1 MERNSIG
8 IGFRQPHYRELLES
22 RPDLDFLEVHSE
34 NFFVAGGPA
43 RALLERAR
51 QLYPVS
57 LHGVGLS
64 LGSADELALDH
75 LAKLKHLV
83 EWVEPALVSEHL
95 SWGRV
100 DGVHFNDLL
109 PLPYTREAL
118 DVMSARIARVQ
129 DELKR
134 QILIE
139 NLSAYVQFRASE
151 MSETAFLAELARRTG
166 CGILLDVNNLYVNAV
181 NFGVEPLPLLA
192 ELPRAAVGE
201 IHLAGHLQ
209 TEDCLIDDHGS
220 RVCAAVWEL
229 YREALAT
236 LGPLPTLIE
245 WDTDVPALEVLLD
258 EAGLARGAMARTQ
271 HVLVATVE
279 ALHA

>member
-1 MERNSIG
+1 
-8 IGFRQPHYRELLES
+8 
-22 RPDLDFLEVHSE
+22 
-34 NFFVAGGPA
+34 
-43 RALLERAR
+43 
-51 QLYPVS
+51 
-57 LHGVGLS
+57 
-64 LGSADELALDH
+64 
-75 LAKLKHLV
+75 
-83 EWVEPALVSEHL
+83 
-95 SWGRV
+95 
-100 DGVHFNDLL
+100 
-109 PLPYTREAL
+109 
-118 DVMSARIARVQ
+118 
-129 DELKR
+129 
-134 QILIE
+134 
-139 NLSAYVQFRASE
+139 
-151 MSETAFLAELARRTG
+151 
-166 CGILLDVNNLYVNAV
+166 
-181 NFGVEPLPLLA
+181 LLA